1 MFNLDGE
8 VVGVN
13 TAIFSPSGGSVGI
26 GFAIPS
32 NLAKP
37 IIDQLR
43 KYGRARRG
51 WLGVR
56 IQTVTDDIAQSLEL
70 DKTSGALVADL
81 TPGGPAEKGKVEVGD
96 VILTFDGKEVGE
108 MRSLPR
114 IVAETP
120 VGERVLVEVW
130 RQSAKVKLNIIL
142 GEFPDDD
149 RLVASRPTS
158 QQPEAEKDLAVL
170 GLMLSAVTP
179 ELRARFKLDDGVEG
193 VVVTEV
199 EEGSAA
205 ANRQIRPGDI
215 IRKVGHEHVPVKRPS
230 QVRKLV
236 EDARKANRKT
246 IIVLVEREGGR
257 RFVPIKID
265 KG

>member
-1 MFNLDGE
+1 
-8 VVGVN
+8 
-13 TAIFSPSGGSVGI
+13 
-26 GFAIPS
+26 
-32 NLAKP
+32 
-37 IIDQLR
+37 
-43 KYGRARRG
+43 
-51 WLGVR
+51 
-56 IQTVTDDIAQSLEL
+56 
-70 DKTSGALVADL
+70 
-81 TPGGPAEKGKVEVGD
+81 
-96 VILTFDGKEVGE
+96 

-130 RQSAKVKLNIIL
+130 RQSSKVKLNIIL

-149 RLVASRPTS
+149 RLVAARPTS

-170 GLMLSAVTP
+170 GLTLSAVTP